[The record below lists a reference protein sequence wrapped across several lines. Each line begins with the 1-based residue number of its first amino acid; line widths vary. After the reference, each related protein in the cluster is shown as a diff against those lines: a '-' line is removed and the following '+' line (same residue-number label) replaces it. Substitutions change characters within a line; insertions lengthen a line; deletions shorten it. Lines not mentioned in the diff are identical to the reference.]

1 MKMEHANTVTTPLW
15 YALRDLS
22 RSHSKN
28 PAYRVLSDEGFEV
41 FTPMTRRLFTENG
54 RRVSREV
61 PFMHD
66 LLFVH
71 EVRERLDAAVGRL
84 TNLQYRFARG
94 GYRVPI
100 TVPDRNMEY
109 FIRAVAS
116 SDEPPLLPSG
126 GDNTGDAR
134 QACTCHRRTTRWLRG
149 SSALGTGIETPAVA
163 GRNPDLPYCRGGGQP
178 RSDRDNGIDIS
189 GRAVLRSTRTG

>member
-66 LLFVH
+66 LLSCT
-71 EVRERLDAAVGRL
+71 R
-84 TNLQYRFARG
+84 Y
-94 GYRVPI
+94 
-100 TVPDRNMEY
+100 
-109 FIRAVAS
+109 AS
-116 SDEPPLLPSG
+116 VWTLPSG
-126 GDNTGDAR
+126 
-134 QACTCHRRTTRWLRG
+134 
-149 SSALGTGIETPAVA
+149 V
-163 GRNPDLPYCRGGGQP
+163 
-178 RSDRDNGIDIS
+178 
-189 GRAVLRSTRTG
+189 

>member
-71 EVRERLDAAVGRL
+71 EARERLDAAVGRL

-109 FIRAVAS
+109 FIRAVAG
-116 SDEPPLLPSG
+116 SDEPRYFRPEEITPRMLGKRVRVIGGGLDGYEGRLLS
-126 GDNTGDAR
+126 A
-134 QACTCHRRTTRWLRG
+134 RG
-149 SSALGTGIETPAVA
+149 SKRRRLLVEIPTFLTAAVEVS
-163 GRNPDLPYCRGGGQP
+163 PDL
-178 RSDRDNGIDIS
+178 IEIME
-189 GRAVLRSTRTG
+189 

>member
-1 MKMEHANTVTTPLW
+1 MKMEHVDPVTTPLW

-61 PFMHD
+61 PFMPD

-71 EVRERLDAAVGRL
+71 ETRERLDIAVGRL

-94 GYRVPI
+94 GYRLPI
-100 TVPDRNMEY
+100 TVPDKDMER
-109 FIRAVAS
+109 FIRAVTS
-116 SDEPPLLPSG
+116 SDEPRYFRPEEITPGMLGKRVRVIGGGLDGYEGRLLS
-126 GDNTGDAR
+126 A
-134 QACTCHRRTTRWLRG
+134 RG
-149 SSALGTGIETPAVA
+149 SKRRRLLVEIPTFLTAAVEVSLDLIE
-163 GRNPDLPYCRGGGQP
+163 
-178 RSDRDNGIDIS
+178 IME
-189 GRAVLRSTRTG
+189 

>member
-54 RRVSREV
+54 RQVSRKV
-61 PFMHD
+61 PFMPD

-71 EVRERLDAAVGRL
+71 ETRERLDIAVERM

-94 GYRVPI
+94 GYRLPI

-116 SDEPPLLPSG
+116 SDEPRYFRPEEITPGMLGKRVRVIGGQLDGYEGRLLS
-126 GDNTGDAR
+126 A
-134 QACTCHRRTTRWLRG
+134 RG
-149 SSALGTGIETPAVA
+149 SKRRRLLVEIPTFLTAAVEVSLDLIE
-163 GRNPDLPYCRGGGQP
+163 
-178 RSDRDNGIDIS
+178 IME
-189 GRAVLRSTRTG
+189 

>member
-71 EVRERLDAAVGRL
+71 EARERLDAAVGRVK
-84 TNLQYRFARG
+84 NLQYRFARG
-94 GYRVPI
+94 GCRLPI
-100 TVPDRNMEY
+100 TVPNKEMED

-116 SDEPPLLPSG
+116 SDEPRYFRPEEITPGMLGKRVRVIGGQLDGYEGRLLS
-126 GDNTGDAR
+126 A
-134 QACTCHRRTTRWLRG
+134 RG
-149 SSALGTGIETPAVA
+149 SKRRRLLVEIPTFLTAAVEVSLDLIE
-163 GRNPDLPYCRGGGQP
+163 
-178 RSDRDNGIDIS
+178 IME
-189 GRAVLRSTRTG
+189 

>member
-61 PFMHD
+61 
-66 LLFVH
+66 LFVH

-116 SDEPPLLPSG
+116 SDEPRYFRPEEITPGMLGKRVRVIGGQLDGYEGRLLS
-126 GDNTGDAR
+126 A
-134 QACTCHRRTTRWLRG
+134 RG
-149 SSALGTGIETPAVA
+149 SKRRRLLVEIPTFLTAAVEVSLDLIE
-163 GRNPDLPYCRGGGQP
+163 
-178 RSDRDNGIDIS
+178 IME
-189 GRAVLRSTRTG
+189 

>member
-71 EVRERLDAAVGRL
+71 EARERLDVAVERV

-100 TVPDRNMEY
+100 TVPNKDMED

-116 SDEPPLLPSG
+116 SDEPRYFRPEEITPKMLGKRVRVIGGQLDGYEGRLLS
-126 GDNTGDAR
+126 A
-134 QACTCHRRTTRWLRG
+134 RG
-149 SSALGTGIETPAVA
+149 SKRRRLLVEIPTFLTAAVEVSLDLIE
-163 GRNPDLPYCRGGGQP
+163 
-178 RSDRDNGIDIS
+178 IME
-189 GRAVLRSTRTG
+189 